1 MIRRIGAAA
10 FLVALLACGKRGDP
24 RPPVPII
31 PQATSDLV
39 VTQRA
44 DQVIL
49 SWSYPSLTTTGRAL
63 TAVERI
69 SVFRYVEDLPVSAT
83 GSDPNALMPGN
94 IDPTVPQP
102 VALFSKLP
110 TLPQAQF
117 AKLGTRVESIEKANL
132 PAATA
137 GSKLLFVD
145 RPPFTTTDG
154 RPVRVTYAVV
164 TEGETARSEYSNLA
178 IIVPLPVAVPPVNLA
193 ATPAARGVTLKW
205 AAPTAS
211 VRGAGVPPVIH
222 GYHIYRTAPGQALN
236 EFVTPINNAPVKE
249 TTYTDTPPYGEHE
262 YRVAAVAVEGPPR
275 VQSNLSEPVR
285 ATFKD
290 LVPPPVPASV
300 TPLLETNRVRLIWDA
315 VDAPDLDGYIVYRIE
330 GTIRLRLAPWI
341 IKETNFTDISLDI
354 GIAYHYEVTSIDA
367 SGNESAA
374 VKSETIIV
382 PKTP

>member
-1 MIRRIGAAA
+1 M
-10 FLVALLACGKRGDP
+10 VVVVACGKRGDP

-69 SVFRYVEDLPVSAT
+69 SVYRYVEDLPVSA
-83 GSDPNALMPGN
+83 PNAPTPGDL
-94 IDPTVPQP
+94 DPTVPRP
-102 VALFSKLP
+102 VALFSKVP

-132 PAATA
+132 PAASA
-137 GSKLLFVD
+137 GSRLLFAD
-145 RPPFTTTDG
+145 RPQFTTTDG
-154 RPVRVTYAVV
+154 RPVRITYAVV

-178 IIVPLPVAVPPVNLA
+178 IIVPLPVAVPPVRVA
-193 ATPAARGVTLKW
+193 ATPKANGVTLTW
-205 AAPTAS
+205 EAPTTS
-211 VRGAGVPPVIH
+211 VRGEGVAPFIQ
-222 GYHIYRTAPGQALN
+222 GYHIYRTAPGQALS
-236 EFVTPINNAPVKE
+236 ELTPINNAPVKE
-249 TTYTDTPPYGEHE
+249 TTYTDVPPYGEHE
-262 YRVAAVAVEGPPR
+262 YRVAAVASEGPPR
-275 VQSNLSEPVR
+275 VQSNPSEPVR

-290 LVPPPVPASV
+290 LVAPPAPASV

-315 VDAPDLDGYIVYRIE
+315 VEAPDLDGYIVYRVE
-330 GTIRLRLAPWI
+330 GKIRLRLAPWI

-367 SGNESAA
+367 SGNESAP

>member
-1 MIRRIGAAA
+1 
-10 FLVALLACGKRGDP
+10 VCVVLACGKRGDP

-49 SWSYPSLTTTGRAL
+49 SWTYPSLTTTGRAL

-69 SVFRYVEDLPVSAT
+69 SVFRYVEDLPAAA
-83 GSDPNALMPGN
+83 PNAPTPG
-94 IDPTVPQP
+94 DLGPTIPQP
-102 VALFSKLP
+102 VALFSKVP

-132 PAATA
+132 PAASA

-145 RPPFTTTDG
+145 RPQFTTTDG
-154 RPVRVTYAVV
+154 RPVRITYAVV
-164 TEGETARSEYSNLA
+164 TEGETARSEYSNMA
-178 IIVPLPVAVPPVNLA
+178 IIVPLPVAIPPVKIA
-193 ATPAARGVTLKW
+193 AAPKAAGVTLTW
-205 AAPTAS
+205 EAPTAS
-211 VRGAGVPPVIH
+211 VRGPGVAPFIQ
-222 GYHIYRTAPGQALN
+222 GYHIYRTAPGQPIN
-236 EFVTPINNAPVKE
+236 EFTAPVNNAPVKE
-249 TTYTDTPPYGEHE
+249 TTYTDVPPYGEHE
-262 YRVAAVAVEGPPR
+262 YRIAAVAAEGPPR
-275 VQSNLSEPVR
+275 VQSNLSDPVR
-285 ATFKD
+285 TTFKD
-290 LVPPPVPASV
+290 LVAPPAPASV

-315 VDAPDLDGYIVYRIE
+315 VEAPDLAGYIVYRIE
-330 GTIRLRLAPWI
+330 GKSRLRLAPWI
-341 IKETNFTDISLDI
+341 IKETNFTDISIDI
-354 GIAYHYEVTSIDA
+354 GIAYHYEVTSLDA